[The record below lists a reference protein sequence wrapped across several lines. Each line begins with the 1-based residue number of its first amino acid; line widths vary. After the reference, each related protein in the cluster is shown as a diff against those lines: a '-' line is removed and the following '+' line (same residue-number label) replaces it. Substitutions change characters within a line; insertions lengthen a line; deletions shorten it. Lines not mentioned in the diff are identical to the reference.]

1 MMRFCNIFFYFKLT
15 SCVMWLYTVEAS
27 VNLYVHPKSNDGFM
41 EFKADGACRTHK
53 RNVKCNILVRKPD

>member
-1 MMRFCNIFFYFKLT
+1 
-15 SCVMWLYTVEAS
+15 MWLYTVEAS